1 MSPYER
7 RIIHATLQN
16 NKYVKTYSVGDEP
29 NRKVVIA
36 HQLNVTYRNKN
47 VGISNR

>member
-16 NKYVKTYSVGDEP
+16 NKYVRTYSVGDEP

-36 HQLNVTYRNKN
+36 HQSNSNYRIR
-47 VGISNR
+47 G